1 MAIMPVMS
9 LLQIVWISLPRVLI
23 LLKCHHFGISRS
35 FREICFEY
43 SLMPRSSHL
52 RLLNAGKVEIWTPGF
67 YVTLKSMSV
76 TFMDSMFMFIVQ
88 TLGLQLM
95 RCERPLLIRL
105 SLTRLLFLLP
115 ESLLTGLISLTLEFY
130 WEFCVYYV
138 LDNQFK
144 LVLNVNH

>member
-76 TFMDSMFMFIVQ
+76 TFMDSMFMLIVQ

-95 RCERPLLIRL
+95 RRERPLLIRL
-105 SLTRLLFLLP
+105 SLTRLLFLLLP
-115 ESLLTGLISLTLEFY
+115 ESLWAKSGKNKIKSQETPSNWTY
-130 WEFCVYYV
+130 
-138 LDNQFK
+138 
-144 LVLNVNH
+144 